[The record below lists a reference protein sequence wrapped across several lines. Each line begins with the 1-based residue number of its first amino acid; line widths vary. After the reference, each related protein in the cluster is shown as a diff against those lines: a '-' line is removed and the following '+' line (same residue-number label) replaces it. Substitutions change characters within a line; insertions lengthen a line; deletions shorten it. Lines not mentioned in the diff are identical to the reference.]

1 LLLALSDLPKSFT
14 TSTPLVDLHCHI
26 VPGVDDGAPDVDTA
40 LAMIRQAKSVGVTAI
55 LTTPHILAHPAERAT
70 HDEHKRAFATLLEA
84 HANSDVADVELRL
97 SGEVRVTGDTMRII
111 DDATFTYAEEGK
123 YILLELP
130 SQEVPHYFSQTLFEF
145 RLRGICPIV
154 AHPERN
160 MAVLKRPQ
168 YAVEFVRQGA
178 HLQLTTSSLNGE
190 LGPTIEAASVA
201 MLQAGIVSFV
211 ASDSHNLTMRS
222 FLSWERTREA
232 FDNHLDSEG
241 KYTFS
246 RLASSNP
253 AAVLNGVPLDLVDID
268 GTREDAFL
276 DSFST
281 QVGLKPE
288 KRKRFFFF

>member
-1 LLLALSDLPKSFT
+1 M
-14 TSTPLVDLHCHI
+14 VDLHCHI
-26 VPGVDDGAPDVDTA
+26 VPGVDDGAPDVETA

-70 HDEHKRAFATLLEA
+70 HAEHKLAFDRLLDAHRA
-84 HANSDVADVELRL
+84 SDVSDVELRL

-111 DDATFTYAEEGK
+111 DDAQFTYAEEGK

-130 SQEVPHYFSQTLFEF
+130 SQEVPPYFSQTLFEF
-145 RLRGICPIV
+145 RLRGVTPIV

-160 MAVLKRPQ
+160 MAVMKRPQ

-178 HLQLTTSSLNGE
+178 HLQLTTSSINGE

-222 FLSWERTREA
+222 FLSWEKTRTA
-232 FDNHLDSEG
+232 FDKHLGADARH
-241 KYTFS
+241 TFS
-246 RLASSNP
+246 RLGASNP
-253 AAVLNGVPLDLVDID
+253 AAVLNGVPLELVDID
-268 GTREDAFL
+268 GTHEDAFL
-276 DSFST
+276 DSFSA
-281 QVGLKPE
+281 QVGLKTE